1 MQTHNLNFR
10 NCSLLLDYLFTSN
23 VLVFLF
29 PFNLLF
35 VEKVDYRVDFYKNI
49 SDSPEDIKDERIPNK
64 IIK

>member
-23 VLVFLF
+23 VVFLF